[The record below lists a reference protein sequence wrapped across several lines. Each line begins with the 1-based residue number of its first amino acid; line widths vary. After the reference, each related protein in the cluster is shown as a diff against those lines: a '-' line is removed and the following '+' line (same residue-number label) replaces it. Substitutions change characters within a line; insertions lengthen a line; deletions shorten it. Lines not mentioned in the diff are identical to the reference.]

1 MFYDLTER
9 DGADD
14 FALRWATAV
23 GEKRW
28 GWDDKA
34 RAVLDALETRAAAP
48 GATPFQ
54 RLLAAQGRAL
64 VDPSGE
70 TAAAF
75 RAAADAWRA
84 TLDPAI
90 PAGEVDALLA
100 GLGWSADAPPD
111 AAKLFALPPETT
123 KLFALPPET
132 RGRITLWANG
142 FNDLA
147 DATAR
152 AEKGDVRAQ
161 GWLAEFYGTG
171 EYGVEKD
178 PETAR
183 KWLLRAAEGGDQW
196 AKDFLERLK
205 KDSNAPPQR

>member
-1 MFYDLTER
+1 MHDATNER
-9 DGADD
+9 RD
-14 FALRWATAV
+14 ATPPEPWILLGVPDPPWRAAV
-23 GEKRW
+23 
-28 GWDDKA
+28 
-34 RAVLDALETRAAAP
+34 RAAAP
-48 GATPFQ
+48 GLAWHAAPDAAAA
-54 RLLAAQGRAL
+54 RSALRCAGEPPALAAFDRDAL
-64 VDPSGE
+64 G
-70 TAAAF
+70 T
-75 RAAADAWRA
+75 AADAWRA

-111 AAKLFALPPETT
+111 AAKLFALPPD
-123 KLFALPPET
+123 T
-132 RGRITLWANG
+132 RGRITLWSNG

-152 AEKGDVRAQ
+152 AEKGDARAQ

-196 AKDFLERLK
+196 AKDILERLK
-205 KDSNAPPQR
+205 TQSSVEPAAAAP